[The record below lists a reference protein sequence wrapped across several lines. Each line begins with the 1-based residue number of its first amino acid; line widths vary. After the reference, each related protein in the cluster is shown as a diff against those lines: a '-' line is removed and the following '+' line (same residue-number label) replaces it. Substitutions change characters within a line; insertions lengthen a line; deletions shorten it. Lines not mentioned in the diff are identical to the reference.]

1 MYILYTYMSPV
12 PGLPPPPMV
21 WSPMVGG
28 GPASYLLG
36 FWQHFWPPAS
46 YWLGFCSISDYQPRI
61 CLVFAACRTT
71 GIIFT
76 RRMVP
81 LSRPT
86 SGLRSTHTASKYIRA
101 NLAMHTNTYIY
112 IYTYICLYAYT
123 HMPYIFIYVINVD
136 AICCWYIYICR
147 YRYIRCKYIYINN
160 ICYIYIYRIYIYI
173 YVIYHILTTPQGG
186 RGWRGAEA
194 SSKGSAT
201 ASSQRAS
208 SCFSTSRPIASPS

>member
-1 MYILYTYMSPV
+1 MSLALDQIINSPDWERYEILNLQTTYPHARIYLYTYEYVYLCIYIYISIHTPTHIYIYESG
-12 PGLPPPPMV
+12 PRTPTPPPMV

-112 IYTYICLYAYT
+112 I
-123 HMPYIFIYVINVD
+123 HIYVYMHTH
-136 AICCWYIYICR
+136 IC
-147 YRYIRCKYIYINN
+147 
-160 ICYIYIYRIYIYI
+160 
-173 YVIYHILTTPQGG
+173 HIFLYMLLM
-186 RGWRGAEA
+186 
-194 SSKGSAT
+194 
-201 ASSQRAS
+201 
-208 SCFSTSRPIASPS
+208 